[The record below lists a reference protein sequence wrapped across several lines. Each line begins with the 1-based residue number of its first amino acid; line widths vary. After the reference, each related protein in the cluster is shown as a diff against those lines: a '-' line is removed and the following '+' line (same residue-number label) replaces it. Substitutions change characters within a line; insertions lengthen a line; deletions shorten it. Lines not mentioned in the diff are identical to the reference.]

1 MPNLP
6 PPHPRARLAPRLA
19 IAAMLLALAGP
30 GCGGPDETPRPG
42 ASADSRTRPP
52 LDSGPANPAPGPA
65 IMDSAPPSAV
75 PGRGATA
82 PDPATA
88 ASTPTATVEPQAPDS
103 QATITIVVYFTRD
116 ERPVS
121 VQRTV
126 PATHE
131 ILRVA
136 ILELLKGPTP
146 EERAD
151 GITSFFSDRTAG
163 MLNDATVDERGHAV
177 VDFKDLRPVIPNAS
191 TSAGSTILLGELNST
206 VFAIPTLESVEYRI
220 DGRCDVF
227 WEWLQ
232 YGGCQP
238 VTRESR

>member
-191 TSAGSTILLGELNST
+191 TSAGSTILLGELNGT
-206 VFAIPTLESVEYRI
+206 VFAIPTVESVEYRI

-238 VTRESR
+238 VTRASR